1 MQKSPEVNY
10 FQLTRGPCM
19 TSPQQDS
26 LLPAVRQGDAD
37 HETAT

>member
-1 MQKSPEVNY
+1 
-10 FQLTRGPCM
+10 M